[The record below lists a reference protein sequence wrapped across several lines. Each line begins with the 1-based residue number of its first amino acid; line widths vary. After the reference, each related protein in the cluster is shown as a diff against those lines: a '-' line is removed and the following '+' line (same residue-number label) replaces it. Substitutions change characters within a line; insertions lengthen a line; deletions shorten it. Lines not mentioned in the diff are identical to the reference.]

1 MLLFDEFPFFLALI
15 PNFRQMILIN
25 YQQWCKVDHT
35 SWLHFFD
42 YMQFSF
48 QFICGEE
55 DYITNHDVG
64 TRNSNED
71 YSTYPSPL
79 SVRTDCLQLYDCR
92 IDFGSDRICS
102 FLRSPIARSH
112 SGDYSKSWPLPRR
125 CTATYR
131 VFHLQ
136 LLTFQWKRW
145 PVLSVVPSFPSR
157 LYDTAT

>member
-79 SVRTDCLQLYDCR
+79 SVRTDCLQFRYQIGYVRFC
-92 IDFGSDRICS
+92 
-102 FLRSPIARSH
+102 A
-112 SGDYSKSWPLPRR
+112 
-125 CTATYR
+125 
-131 VFHLQ
+131 LQ
-136 LLTFQWKRW
+136 LLGVTQVIIVNHGRF
-145 PVLSVVPSFPSR
+145 LVVAQQHIAYFT
-157 LYDTAT
+157 YNF